1 MSYKPDSI
9 SSIKLVIFPS
19 IQVLYNDC
27 TNLYT
32 RVQNLV
38 TIYTIYS
45 ITSAT
50 IKTQR
55 KSPETRIPAQFSDL
69 YHSLSVYTMMSIFK
83 RSFMQLSDY
92 LPICFATSSAKFSS
106 FFSMPSPVSKRTN
119 FLIVMFAL
127 LALATE
133 ATYWDTLCLPSSAL
147 T

>member
-32 RVQNLV
+32 SVQNLV
-38 TIYTIYS
+38 TTYTIYS

-55 KSPETRIPAQFSDL
+55 KSPETRINAGFPDL
-69 YHSLSVYTMMSIFK
+69 YRLLLNCTKLSIS
-83 RSFMQLSDY
+83 
-92 LPICFATSSAKFSS
+92 
-106 FFSMPSPVSKRTN
+106 
-119 FLIVMFAL
+119 
-127 LALATE
+127 E
-133 ATYWDTLCLPSSAL
+133 ADQMRNSH
-147 T
+147 

>member
-92 LPICFATSSAKFSS
+92 LPICFATSSANCFVFTYTLYSSS
-106 FFSMPSPVSKRTN
+106 FFVRSSSSRT
-119 FLIVMFAL
+119 
-127 LALATE
+127 
-133 ATYWDTLCLPSSAL
+133 CSSSCFSFC
-147 T
+147 